1 MKEIM
6 NGKQDIIVSLSNLNS
21 KEKQLLLLLIMSPK
35 TEFSPI
41 EISRVIGVTNRTIIN
56 RLSRLESFGFVEPIL
71 VKERIRSY
79 RLSKSSKI
87 FANDIVDH
95 INSYPGAD
103 IIVNKQGRA
112 EEILEELLIEG
123 YSGEVLLNEF
133 RKRLYHVE
141 NFINNTIKES
151 KEAYK
156 NSSFGDDSTYEIIPE
171 TTDKEYKRNIWNAA
185 TGLQAVD
192 GLKVSQ
198 YLKKLAEDNISGIK
212 SYEEIN
218 SELIKEYGDSN
229 SKQKEAD
236 IVASRI
242 AQILETC
249 GFIMSPDLIL
259 SIHEYLFDGVLS
271 SDIRGKFRK
280 YNIRKKETILLGD
293 SVQYAD
299 HILIKAL
306 LNRILDDEI
315 SYKYSENLT
324 DSDIDH
330 LSEFTS
336 KLWQIHPFGEGN
348 TRTTAVF
355 IELYLK
361 SLGYDVNNEPFR
373 NHSDYYRN
381 ALVRSCYKSETYNSE
396 PTLKYLNRFYMNL
409 LKDSDNELDCFD
421 LFISN
426 DQNL

>member
-1 MKEIM
+1 M

-41 EISRVIGVTNRTIIN
+41 EISRVIGVTNRTVIN

-87 FANDIVDH
+87 FANDIVDY

-123 YSGEVLLNEF
+123 YSGDVLLNEF

-229 SKQKEAD
+229 SNQKEAD

-249 GFIMSPDLIL
+249 GFIMSPDLIM
-259 SIHEYLFDGVLS
+259 SIHEHLFDGVLS
-271 SDIRGKFRK
+271 SDIRGKF
-280 YNIRKKETILLGD
+280 
-293 SVQYAD
+293 S
-299 HILIKAL
+299 
-306 LNRILDDEI
+306 DE
-315 SYKYSENLT
+315 
-324 DSDIDH
+324 
-330 LSEFTS
+330 
-336 KLWQIHPFGEGN
+336 N
-348 TRTTAVF
+348 T
-355 IELYLK
+355 
-361 SLGYDVNNEPFR
+361 
-373 NHSDYYRN
+373 
-381 ALVRSCYKSETYNSE
+381 
-396 PTLKYLNRFYMNL
+396 
-409 LKDSDNELDCFD
+409 
-421 LFISN
+421 
-426 DQNL
+426 

>member
-1 MKEIM
+1 M

-41 EISRVIGVTNRTIIN
+41 EISRVIGVTNKTVIN

-87 FANDIVDH
+87 FANDIVDY

-123 YSGEVLLNEF
+123 YSGDVLLNEF

-218 SELIKEYGDSN
+218 SELIKE
-229 SKQKEAD
+229 
-236 IVASRI
+236 
-242 AQILETC
+242 
-249 GFIMSPDLIL
+249 
-259 SIHEYLFDGVLS
+259 
-271 SDIRGKFRK
+271 
-280 YNIRKKETILLGD
+280 
-293 SVQYAD
+293 
-299 HILIKAL
+299 
-306 LNRILDDEI
+306 
-315 SYKYSENLT
+315 
-324 DSDIDH
+324 
-330 LSEFTS
+330 
-336 KLWQIHPFGEGN
+336 
-348 TRTTAVF
+348 
-355 IELYLK
+355 
-361 SLGYDVNNEPFR
+361 
-373 NHSDYYRN
+373 
-381 ALVRSCYKSETYNSE
+381 
-396 PTLKYLNRFYMNL
+396 
-409 LKDSDNELDCFD
+409 
-421 LFISN
+421 
-426 DQNL
+426 